1 LVFNISALIASNPAL
16 LARDS
21 YLYPTKK
28 ICPRSSPQLFW
39 NQIVCRLS
47 LILKSKKGGK
57 SNCELRLPAL
67 TAVRQAQAGIE
78 IKKKEVL
85 LMKRLTIL
93 ITLISFIFS
102 AQIAYTAPLTST
114 LKDQQNVSITI
125 YNSNVGL
132 VKDTRLIDLKPGL
145 NELKF
150 MDVAAR
156 IDPTT
161 VHIKSLLNGS
171 SLNILEQN
179 YEYDLLSP
187 QKLLEK
193 FIGQK
198 VQLATINPETKKEE
212 IVQAILLSTQG
223 GNIYQIGDKIHI
235 GHYGRILLSRIPE
248 NLIPQ
253 PTLVWMLENK
263 MSKPQKLEASYL
275 TSGIN
280 WKADYVAVLN
290 KLDTLTDLTGWV
302 TIDNKSGATYQNA
315 LLKLV
320 AGDIHRVQPEM
331 MADYARA
338 KLAAKEAVSPQF
350 KEESF
355 FEYHLYTLDRRT
367 TIKDNQTKQ
376 MTLHDANQVPVR
388 KLFIFSG
395 YPQYYY
401 YRHDQRSNKQKVG
414 VFLELENTKKHN
426 LGMPLPKGT
435 IRVYKEDKDGS
446 SQFVGEDRIDHTP
459 KDEKFK
465 IKIGEAFDVVGEK
478 IQTEYKHLGFNLYEV
493 AFEVNLRNHK
503 KEDIKVLVEELIPG
517 DWEMLSNTHP
527 YEKLQAHLIRFEVPV
542 AKDKEAKVKYRIRFK
557 Y

>member
-1 LVFNISALIASNPAL
+1 
-16 LARDS
+16 
-21 YLYPTKK
+21 
-28 ICPRSSPQLFW
+28 
-39 NQIVCRLS
+39 
-47 LILKSKKGGK
+47 
-57 SNCELRLPAL
+57 
-67 TAVRQAQAGIE
+67 
-78 IKKKEVL
+78 
-85 LMKRLTIL
+85 MKRLTIL
-93 ITLISFIFS
+93 ATLISFTFS

-132 VKDTRLIDLKPGL
+132 VKDTRFIDLKPGVG
-145 NELKF
+145 ELKF
-150 MDVAAR
+150 MDVAAK

-161 VHIKSLLNGS
+161 VHIKSLTNGS
-171 SLNILEQN
+171 NLNVLEQN

-193 FIGQK
+193 FVGQK

-212 IVQAILLSTQG
+212 IVEATLLSTQG
-223 GNIYQIGDKIHI
+223 GNIFQIGNKIHV
-235 GHYGRILLSRIPE
+235 GHYGRILLSKIPE

-263 MSKPQKLEASYL
+263 LSRPHKLEASYL

-290 KLDTLTDLTGWV
+290 KSDSLTDLTGWV
-302 TIDNKSGATYQNA
+302 TIDNRSGGTYQNA

-331 MADYARA
+331 KMDYARPMA
-338 KLAAKEAVSPQF
+338 AAKEVSQQF

-376 MTLHDANQVPVR
+376 MSLLDASQIPIK
-388 KLFIFSG
+388 KLFIFPG
-395 YPQYYY
+395 YPQHYY

-446 SQFVGEDRIDHTP
+446 LQFIGEDRIDHTP

-493 AFEVNLRNHK
+493 AFEVSLRNHK
-503 KEDIKVLVEELIPG
+503 KEDIRVLVEEPIPG

-527 YEKLQAHLIRFEVPV
+527 YEKLSAHLIRFEVPV
-542 AKDKEAKVKYRIRFK
+542 AKDKEVKVKYRIRFR

>member
-1 LVFNISALIASNPAL
+1 
-16 LARDS
+16 
-21 YLYPTKK
+21 
-28 ICPRSSPQLFW
+28 
-39 NQIVCRLS
+39 
-47 LILKSKKGGK
+47 
-57 SNCELRLPAL
+57 
-67 TAVRQAQAGIE
+67 
-78 IKKKEVL
+78 
-85 LMKRLTIL
+85 MKRLIVL

-102 AQIAYTAPLTST
+102 IQIGDAAQLTSS
-114 LKDQQNVSITI
+114 LKDQQDVAVTI

-132 VKDTRLIDLKPGL
+132 VKDIRLIDFRPGIH
-145 NELKF
+145 ELKF
-150 MDVAAR
+150 MDVAAK

-161 VHIKSLLNGS
+161 VHIKSLINGS

-193 FIGQK
+193 FVGQK

-212 IVQAILLSTQG
+212 IVEATLLSTQG
-223 GNIYQIGDKIHI
+223 GNIFQIGDKISISHP
-235 GHYGRILLSRIPE
+235 GRILLSKIPE
-248 NLIPQ
+248 NLISQ

-263 MSKPQKLEASYL
+263 LSKPQKLEASYL

-280 WKADYVAVLN
+280 WKADYVAVVN
-290 KLDTLTDLTGWV
+290 KLDTTTDLTGWV
-302 TIDNKSGATYQNA
+302 TIDNRSGATYQNA

-320 AGDIHRVQPEM
+320 AGDINRVQPEAQM
-331 MADYARA
+331 DYARA
-338 KLAAKEAVSPQF
+338 KMAAKEAASPQF

-376 MTLHDANQVPVR
+376 MTLLDANQVPIK

-395 YPQYYY
+395 NPQYYY
-401 YRHDQRSNKQKVG
+401 YQDQSSNKQKIG
-414 VFLELENTKKHN
+414 VFLELENSKKNN
-426 LGMPLPKGT
+426 LGIPLPKGT

-446 SQFVGEDRIDHTP
+446 LQFVGEDRIDHTP

-465 IKIGEAFDVVGEK
+465 IKIGEAFDVVGER
-478 IQTEYKHLGFNLYEV
+478 IQTDYKRLGRNLFEV
-493 AFEVNLRNHK
+493 AFEMSLRNHK
-503 KEDIKVLVEELIPG
+503 NEDIKVFVEEPIPG

-527 YEKLQAHLIRFEVPV
+527 FEKLQAHLVRFDVPV
-542 AKDKEAKVKYRIRFK
+542 AKDKEVKVKYRIRFR

>member
-1 LVFNISALIASNPAL
+1 M
-16 LARDS
+16 
-21 YLYPTKK
+21 KK
-28 ICPRSSPQLFW
+28 SI
-39 NQIVCRLS
+39 
-47 LILKSKKGGK
+47 
-57 SNCELRLPAL
+57 
-67 TAVRQAQAGIE
+67 
-78 IKKKEVL
+78 
-85 LMKRLTIL
+85 IL
-93 ITLISFIFS
+93 ITLVSFTFS
-102 AQIAYTAPLTST
+102 IQVGYTAPLTST
-114 LKDQQNVSITI
+114 LKDQQNVSVTI

-132 VKDTRLIDLKPGL
+132 VKDTRLIDLKYGIH
-145 NELKF
+145 ELKF
-150 MDVAAR
+150 MDVAAK

-171 SLNILEQN
+171 SLSVLEQN

-193 FIGQK
+193 FVGQK

-212 IVQAILLSTQG
+212 VVEATLLSTQG
-223 GNIYQIGDKIHI
+223 GNIFQIGDKIHI
-235 GHYGRILLSRIPE
+235 GHHGRILLSRIPE
-248 NLIPQ
+248 NLIAQ
-253 PTLVWMLENK
+253 PTLVWMLENSF
-263 MSKPQKLEASYL
+263 SKPQKLEASYL

-290 KLDTLTDLTGWV
+290 KLDTSTDLTGWV
-302 TIDNKSGATYQNA
+302 TIDNRSGATYQNA

-320 AGDIHRVQPEM
+320 AGDIHRVQPDLPME
-331 MADYARA
+331 YARA
-338 KLAAKEAVSPQF
+338 KMAAKEAPSPQF

-376 MTLHDANQVPVR
+376 MTLLDANQIPIQ

-395 YPQYYY
+395 HPQYYY
-401 YRHDQRSNKQKVG
+401 YRHDQRSGKQKVG
-414 VFLELENTKKHN
+414 VFLEIENTKKNN

-446 SQFVGEDRIDHTP
+446 LQFVGEDRIDHTP

-478 IQTEYKHLGFNLYEV
+478 VQAEYKHLGFNLYEV
-493 AFEVNLRNHK
+493 AFEVSLRNHK
-503 KEDIKVLVEELIPG
+503 KEDIRVLVEEPIPG

-527 YEKLQAHLIRFEVPV
+527 YDKISAHLIRFEVPV
-542 AKDKEAKVKYRIRFK
+542 AKDKEVKVKYRIRFK